1 MKFVVTGLLF
11 ALLTTT
17 AACGDD
23 SSTTADAAPADAA
36 PAANDSG
43 TDASADGYRP
53 LVTADWS
60 LQPGEEGYIC
70 ATKVLTE
77 DVYVSAIRPISP
89 TGTHH
94 TTISLVDGATDDPGS
109 PCGPMFG
116 DFYAS
121 GVGTGALE
129 LPPGVGLVA
138 HAGQALRMNL
148 HLFNTSDNVLSGTSG
163 IEVKTIEPADVQHE
177 AAVTYPGVTSFSV
190 PPNGQPYSATDV
202 DNVSSPRTIF
212 AIFPHMHTLGTHF
225 RTRVLRGGQP
235 LTTIWDDDFQFE
247 SQEFAAITPVQV
259 QPGDQIETTCT
270 WVNHTGAAVS
280 WGDSTTAEM
289 CFSIIMSY

>member
-1 MKFVVTGLLF
+1 MKFAVPGLAL
-11 ALLTTT
+11 ALLTTA

-23 SSTTADAAPADAA
+23 ATTTADAAPADAA
-36 PAANDSG
+36 PTADGSG
-43 TDASADGYRP
+43 ADASADGYRP

-60 LQPGEEGYIC
+60 LQSGEEGYIC

-94 TTISLVDGATDDPGS
+94 TTISLDNGGTNDPGS

-121 GVGTGALE
+121 GVGTGPLE

-138 HAGQALRMNL
+138 HAGQSLRMNL
-148 HLFNTSDNVLSGTSG
+148 HLFNTGDGVLTGTSG
-163 IEVKTIEPADVQHE
+163 IEVKTIPAAEVQHE
-177 AAVTYPGVTSFSV
+177 ASVTYPGVTSFDI
-190 PPNGQPYSATDV
+190 PANGQSYSATHL
-202 DNVSSPRTIF
+202 DNVSTARTIF

-235 LTTIWDDDFQFE
+235 VATLWDDAFQFE
-247 SQEFAAITPVQV
+247 SQEFAAITPVEV

-270 WVNHTGAAVS
+270 WVNHTGASVS